1 MKYDNIIVDNEDGI
15 TTITLNRPK
24 KLNALDANIL
34 LELAQA
40 IDDASEDDDSKVMIL
55 TGAAL

>member
-1 MKYDNIIVDNEDGI
+1 MKYDNIIVGNEDGI

-40 IDDASEDDDSKVMIL
+40 IDDAR
-55 TGAAL
+55 